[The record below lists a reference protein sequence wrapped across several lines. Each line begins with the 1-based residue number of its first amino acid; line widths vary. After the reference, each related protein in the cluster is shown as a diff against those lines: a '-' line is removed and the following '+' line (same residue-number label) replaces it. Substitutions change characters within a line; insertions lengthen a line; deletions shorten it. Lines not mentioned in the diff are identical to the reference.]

1 MALRGTTS
9 YESGAAATSGT
20 ITYAGANSIQ
30 VGDVIVAIV
39 YQQLSGTAAYTDP
52 SGWSSGSSISL
63 PDARVSSDNNYHV
76 AVKIAG
82 ASDAGTPTYTW
93 STSYSGYWMIQLR
106 VYYGRV
112 NSSISAAF
120 PNNVATAAGAS
131 GNTPYAYPL
140 TGLTANAGDDLIA
153 GVMTTGAGGSNVGS
167 ATAIS
172 GFSNAISSI
181 DVGGALGGVV
191 MSLDQVNA
199 AAGAT
204 GTLTASIT
212 TTSAETITPIG
223 FVMALPQAA
232 AAPTPKPVLS
242 GGKLLI
248 SNGKV
253 LTGALLFMPLSWS
266 INRRNKLA
274 AERRA
279 VRDTLKRGR

>member
-9 YESGAAATSGT
+9 YASSAAGTSGT
-20 ITYAGANSIQ
+20 ITYAGANAIQ
-30 VGDVIVAIV
+30 AGDVIVAIV
-39 YQQLSGTAAYTDP
+39 YQQLSGIAAYTDP
-52 SGWSSGSSISL
+52 SGWTPGSSISL
-63 PDARVSSDNNYHV
+63 PDTRIGSGNNYHV

-82 ASDAGTPTYTW
+82 SADAGTPSYTW
-93 STSYSGYWMIQLR
+93 STAYSGYWMIQLR
-106 VYYGRV
+106 VYSGRV

-120 PNNVATAAGAS
+120 PNNVATPAGAS
-131 GNTPYAYPL
+131 GNTPYAYSL

-153 GVMTTGAGGSNVGS
+153 AVVTNGSGGSNLGS

-191 MSLDQVNA
+191 MSLDKVNA

-248 SNGKV
+248 SGGHIV
-253 LTGALLFMPLSWS
+253 TGAMLMPLAWS